1 MTSKLAKKLGDV
13 ISSIGVIT
21 KDETNPFFKSKYA
34 NINTILPHIKEEM
47 AKVGLTSMAIIQN
60 NSIINVF
67 ICQDTGETF
76 PDINKNSI
84 GLDIKTTKA
93 QDRGSEITYYRRYL
107 LCSNLLIEQ
116 ADDDGNKASKEK
128 LTKPMLHPTGEKWIK
143 VKTWIQEGNL
153 TDNEILNKIRQQYH
167 ITTDM
172 EKHLKELNKK
182 TA

>member
-76 PDINKNSI
+76 PDINKDSI

-128 LTKPMLHPTGEKWIK
+128 PTKPMLHPTGEAWVAAQKWIK
-143 VKTWIQEGNL
+143 DSNFSNIEM
-153 TDNEILNKIRQQYH
+153 LNDIRKKYH